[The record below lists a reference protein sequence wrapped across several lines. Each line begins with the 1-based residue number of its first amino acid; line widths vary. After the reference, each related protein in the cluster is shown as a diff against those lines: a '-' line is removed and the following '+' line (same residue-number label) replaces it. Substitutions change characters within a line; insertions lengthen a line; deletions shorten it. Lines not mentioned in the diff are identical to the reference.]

1 MGILKKK
8 ITDPVPVEPTRFK
21 KMPDEEVYMVLE
33 TSLMEAQY
41 ALSQYRKISRD
52 GSITREGT
60 LTWLDAEITTAKTAC
75 QEFISRN
82 T

>member
-1 MGILKKK
+1 MGVLKKK
-8 ITDPVPVEPTRFK
+8 VTEPAPVEPTKFK
-21 KMPDEEVYMVLE
+21 KMPDEEVYTVLE

-41 ALSQYRKISRD
+41 ALSQYRKMGPSDR
-52 GSITREGT
+52 GVV
-60 LTWLDAEITTAKTAC
+60 LAWLNAEITTAKTAC